1 MLEIGSSYSETCVAS
16 EEVIQEIAKVSGD
29 INPIHLDETYAKGSI
44 FGRRIAH
51 ALFCQNIISM
61 IIGNFLPGKGA
72 VLISQTFKYHYPVY
86 LGDKIEAT
94 VVVKE
99 ILPKGKYVLDTV
111 CKNQTKAIVLTGVSI
126 VKWENKQ
133 FR

>member
-1 MLEIGSSYSETCVAS
+1 MLEVGSSYSETRVAS
-16 EEVIQEIAKVSGD
+16 EEIIEEIAKISGD
-29 INPIHLDETYAKGSI
+29 INPIHLDETYAKDSV
-44 FGRRIAH
+44 FGRRVAH

-72 VLISQTFKYHYPVY
+72 ILVSQTFKYHCPVY

-99 ILPKGKYVLDTV
+99 VLPKGKYVLDTV
-111 CKNQTKAIVLTGVSI
+111 CRNQTKEIVLTGVSI
-126 VKWENKQ
+126 IKWQNK
-133 FR
+133 